1 MTRHGRRGGAAIE
14 FAFVL
19 PILILVV
26 TGVVEWGRYINQEL
40 VVLHAVREGARM
52 GSAMSDTT
60 LEDETETAA
69 MLALS
74 EERVRA
80 VLADGGVES
89 EASATVTTSVVEE
102 DGLQLIRV
110 EVEVGYTPL
119 VGLVPAPESLR
130 GDFAMMLERG

>member
-1 MTRHGRRGGAAIE
+1 
-14 FAFVL
+14 
-19 PILILVV
+19 
-26 TGVVEWGRYINQEL
+26 
-40 VVLHAVREGARM
+40 M